1 MPKGNTLS
9 RLMIVSLATAAI
21 AAPAASAQPAE
32 PVVVTPQD
40 MAAVDLR
47 TEATK
52 PQTGTPVKPQTG
64 TPVKKDM
71 RTEAA
76 KDPSRA
82 PVTKQLPG
90 PPTWPAYPRA
100 LTPPQQA
107 TVTDDGDG
115 GGIEAPIVALIIA
128 STLALGG
135 GLTVAALR
143 HRARIAH

>member
-47 TEATK
+47 TEAT
-52 PQTGTPVKPQTG
+52 KPQTG

-135 GLTVAALR
+135 GLTVAGLR

>member
-9 RLMIVSLATAAI
+9 RVLIASLTAAAI
-21 AAPAASAQPAE
+21 AAPAAMAQPID
-32 PVVVTPQD
+32 PTGPQQD
-40 MAAVDLR
+40 KAPAAQDLR
-47 TEATK
+47 TEAVM
-52 PQTGTPVKPQTG
+52 PQTGTPVER
-64 TPVKKDM
+64 DM

-82 PVTKQLPG
+82 PEISQLPG

-100 LTPPQQA
+100 LTPPQA
-107 TVTDDGDG
+107 TVTDGGDG
-115 GGIEAPIVALIIA
+115 GGVEAPIVALIIA
-128 STLALGG
+128 GALALGG

>member
-47 TEATK
+47 TEAI
-52 PQTGTPVKPQTG
+52 KPQTG